1 MYEQDESKCEYRAI
15 YFSEYFKMI
24 LNSSKSTCIVVIARV
39 FYNRNLYMF
48 CAVLLKTL
56 RDFKNPCQHRRRRLS
71 YIYISLHF
79 NL

>member
-48 CAVLLKTL
+48 CAVLLKTA
-56 RDFKNPCQHRRRRLS
+56 FKNACQHRRRRLS
-71 YIYISLHF
+71 YIYTSLHF
-79 NL
+79 DL